1 MEKECYDQTH
11 QRKNQKNV
19 VRVHIQEGRTLQSLA
34 FEYSVSRATI
44 SNWVRAYREECQ
56 TNDEEKNS
64 VGNSW
69 KYFEECESSMRKS
82 GKRIVSKKDAVF
94 FAVVLDYGEYAKTEF
109 GNCYDEET
117 FQKLHMLYEG
127 ITSGSEDDADDELNY
142 LSVILKKL
150 SCSSI
155 TDRKTS

>member
-1 MEKECYDQTH
+1 MEKECYDQIN
-11 QRKNQKNV
+11 QRKNQKKV
-19 VRVHIQEGRTLQSLA
+19 VRAHIQEGRTLQSLA

-56 TNDEEKNS
+56 TNDEEKIQLETHGRTSKNANR
-64 VGNSW
+64 VCGNR
-69 KYFEECESSMRKS
+69 ERESFQ
-82 GKRIVSKKDAVF
+82 KKDAVF

-109 GNCYDEET
+109 GDCYDEKT

-142 LSVILKKL
+142 LSVILK
-150 SCSSI
+150 
-155 TDRKTS
+155 